1 MVSYLNIYNFIVSL
15 YTCNHWLAR
24 FFFALLSLYFFLFYI
39 ICYILMSCVFRRRI
53 KLSPQPPRLRYIY
66 YSVCVWCGV
75 VLLVYVCLCGCL
87 PIKNLSGR
95 HATFNLKTAKYTFIF
110 IFFGLF
116 CITSLGFSGVARTRS
131 TIANSDSCR
140 RQTSPRS
147 THGID
152 CCPWWPARKKNTVS
166 LRWWHR

>member
-24 FFFALLSLYFFLFYI
+24 FFLHYSHYIFFILHNLLHTYVLCFSQKDKIIAPTVPFAIHLL
-39 ICYILMSCVFRRRI
+39 
-53 KLSPQPPRLRYIY
+53 Q
-66 YSVCVWCGV
+66 CVWCGV

-87 PIKNLSGR
+87 PIKNLSAR

-152 CCPWWPARKKNTVS
+152 CCPWWPARKKNMVS
-166 LRWWHR
+166 PRWWHR